1 MWSDVI
7 NNVLYCDMSNIFIQM
22 VSDTIFKVFFFFMDC
37 AERFSCL
44 TIHFQTKETFLSNCF
59 IFYAIAIFIQLRSH
73 VKGKRILPNSAY

>member
-22 VSDTIFKVFFFFMDC
+22 VSDTIFKVFFFMDC